1 MKKLTLLLMMFLAT
15 SNLYAAETAPGDV
28 FVPISKY
35 IRQGNPEALSAW
47 FADNLEIAV
56 ISRGENCSKSQA
68 IRILKNFYDSYT
80 PRTFEIIHTAGRP
93 EMKYALGTL
102 NAGGENFLVTLFVS
116 LKGNSFLIQQIK
128 IERSL
133 F

>member
-1 MKKLTLLLMMFLAT
+1 MRKLTLMLMLLLSFSLRG
-15 SNLYAAETAPGDV
+15 AETLPGDV
-28 FVPISKY
+28 FFPISKY

-56 ISRGENCSKSQA
+56 ISRGENCSRSQA

-80 PRTFEIIHTAGRP
+80 PRSFEIIHTAGRP
-93 EMKYALGTL
+93 EMKYALGIL